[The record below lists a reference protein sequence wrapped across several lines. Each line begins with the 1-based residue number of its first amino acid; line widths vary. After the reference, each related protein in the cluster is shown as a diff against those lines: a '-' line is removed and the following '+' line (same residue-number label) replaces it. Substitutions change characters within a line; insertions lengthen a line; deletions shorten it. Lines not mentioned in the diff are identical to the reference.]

1 MSGISLLCYIRM
13 TWIILARAEVTDS
26 STVSAK
32 RAMKFA
38 RTFSE
43 TIDEDD
49 DDDFPMELQVEEKE
63 DPLSGRLASKVQIT
77 DIAYVADIACI
88 PFILEFIW

>member
-1 MSGISLLCYIRM
+1 MN
-13 TWIILARAEVTDS
+13 DS
-26 STVSAK
+26 KAVSAK

-49 DDDFPMELQVEEKE
+49 NDDFEPENIEEKE
-63 DPLSGRLASKVQIT
+63 DPLSGIHLLVEIKMSPLYFPLNTR
-77 DIAYVADIACI
+77 
-88 PFILEFIW
+88 